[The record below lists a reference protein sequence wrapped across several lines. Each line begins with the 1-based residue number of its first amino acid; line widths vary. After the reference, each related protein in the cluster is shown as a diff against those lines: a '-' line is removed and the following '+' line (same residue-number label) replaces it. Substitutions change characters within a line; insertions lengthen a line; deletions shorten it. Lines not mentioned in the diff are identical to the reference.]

1 MRTRVSWA
9 LRSRS
14 GARLAE
20 GKGPRGLLGL
30 RPGPGLPEQ
39 GGAAPC
45 RPEGARGAGGRPGPG
60 HTDVRGRAGPR
71 SWTPACS
78 PGACAA
84 QGGHT
89 RVVRRGPRAPGPA
102 GEVPLLP
109 ALGGRAALSRA
120 GRQQVL
126 PPPARCSQETQV
138 LGGAWAGEAP
148 PTHGPHSRPGPPCGG
163 QVLPQWPLAPLGL
176 LLCSGRRPGVGQS
189 GQPAALALSLVG
201 GPARTPA
208 QSPSACTC
216 RTGTHAPGP
225 PPRSSAGDGG
235 HGEP

>member
-20 GKGPRGLLGL
+20 GKGPRGLRGL

-60 HTDVRGRAGPR
+60 HSDVRGRAGPR

-109 ALGGRAALSRA
+109 ALGWRAALSRA

-126 PPPARCSQETQV
+126 PRPGRSQETQV